1 MKYKLKVYSIMEY
14 GQRKDSSG
22 MPHQEDCIYPEH
34 GKESDS
40 DRLFILCDG
49 MGGHD
54 AGEVASAT
62 VCDAMSRTILENC
75 KTGDGK
81 FSADIFDKAVDAAFK
96 DLDTKDNGAEKKM
109 GTTMTLVKFHDGGA
123 FMAHMGDSRIYHI
136 RPGAKGEN
144 TEILYESSDHSLV
157 NDLIKVGELTR
168 QEARNSK
175 QKNVITRAM
184 QPNLDNR
191 PKAEIHETSD
201 IQPGDYF
208 YLCSDGMLEQT
219 DMEDGTSIRN
229 VFSRT
234 GGSDEDKIKILRK
247 VTENNQDNHS
257 AIIIHITD
265 VSEKEKSGNIRKK
278 EDASDKLKER
288 HESKIGKS
296 LVIRIL
302 MLVALLM
309 TIILAV
315 IIFI

>member
-22 MPHQEDCIYPEH
+22 MPHQEDCIFPEQ
-34 GKESDS
+34 GKLKDS

-62 VCDAMSRTILENC
+62 VCDAMSREIL
-75 KTGDGK
+75 GDSNSEKGV
-81 FSADIFDKAVDAAFK
+81 FTRELFDKAIDAAFNE
-96 DLDTKDNGAEKKM
+96 LDIKDNGAEKKM
-109 GTTMTLVKFHDGGA
+109 GTTMTLVKLHEGGA

-136 RPGAKGEN
+136 RSGANGDDTK
-144 TEILYESSDHSLV
+144 IIYESSDHSLV

-191 PKAEIHETSD
+191 PKSEIHETSD
-201 IQPGDYF
+201 IRPGDYI
-208 YLCSDGMLEQT
+208 YMCSDGMLEQA

-229 VFSRT
+229 VFSKA
-234 GGSDEDKIKILRK
+234 GGSDTDKIKILRK
-247 VTENNQDNHS
+247 VTEDNQDNHS

-265 VSEKEKSGNIRKK
+265 VI
-278 EDASDKLKER
+278 DDKM
-288 HESKIGKS
+288 ESKDGNPEDSGQPSNQRQVSSNGKS
-296 LVIRIL
+296 LAIKIL
-302 MLVALLM
+302 LMVALLM
-309 TIILAV
+309 AVILAI

>member
-1 MKYKLKVYSIMEY
+1 MEY

-22 MPHQEDCIYPEH
+22 MPHQEDCIYPEY
-34 GKESDS
+34 GKQKDS

-62 VCDAMSRTILENC
+62 VCDAMSRKIL
-75 KTGDGK
+75 GDGNREDGV
-81 FSADIFDKAVDAAFK
+81 FTRELFDKAVDAAFK
-96 DLDTKDNGAEKKM
+96 ELDTKDNGAEKKM
-109 GTTMTLVKFHDGGA
+109 GTTMTLVKLHEEGA

-136 RPGAKGEN
+136 RPGVNGDDTK
-144 TEILYESSDHSLV
+144 IIYESSDHSLV
-157 NDLIKVGELTR
+157 NDLVKVGELTR

-191 PKAEIHETSD
+191 PKSEIHETSD
-201 IQPGDYF
+201 IRPGDYI
-208 YLCSDGMLEQT
+208 YMCSDGMLEQA

-229 VFSRT
+229 VFSKA
-234 GGSDEDKIKILRK
+234 GGSDADKIKILRK
-247 VTENNQDNHS
+247 VTEDNQDNHS

-265 VSEKEKSGNIRKK
+265 VIDEKMERKDRKTEDSGRIPDQRK
-278 EDASDKLKER
+278 
-288 HESKIGKS
+288 ESSTGKS

-302 MLVALLM
+302 MMVALLLAV
-309 TIILAV
+309 ILAV

>member
-1 MKYKLKVYSIMEY
+1 MEY

-22 MPHQEDCIYPEH
+22 MPHQEDCIYPEY
-34 GKESDS
+34 GKESDT

-62 VCDAMSRTILENC
+62 VCDAMSQAILE
-75 KTGDGK
+75 DGK
-81 FSADIFDKAVDAAFK
+81 GSDERFSSELFDKAVDSAFK
-96 DLDTKDNGAEKKM
+96 ALDSKDNGAEKKM
-109 GTTMTLVKFHDGGA
+109 GTTMTLVKLHDGGA

-136 RPGAKGEN
+136 RPGAKGVN
-144 TEILYESSDHSLV
+144 TKIMYESSDHSLV

-168 QEARNSK
+168 QEARNSR

-191 PKAEIHETSD
+191 PKSEIHKTSD
-201 IQPGDYF
+201 IRPGDYI
-208 YLCSDGMLEQT
+208 YMCSDGMLEQA

-229 VFSRT
+229 IFSKA

-265 VSEKEKSGNIRKK
+265 VLDEKKDGHEEESVDSLKTSKTRN
-278 EDASDKLKER
+278 EPAS
-288 HESKIGKS
+288 GKS
-296 LVIRIL
+296 IVIRIL
-302 MLVALLM
+302 MIVALLM
-309 TIILAV
+309 AVILAL

>member
-1 MKYKLKVYSIMEY
+1 MEY

-22 MPHQEDCIYPEH
+22 HPHQEDCLYPEY
-34 GKESDS
+34 GKQSDS

-62 VCDAMSRTILENC
+62 VCDAMSRSILN
-75 KTGDGK
+75 DGHDK
-81 FSADIFDKAVDAAFK
+81 DGTFTSADFTKALDAAFK
-96 DLDTKDNGAEKKM
+96 ALDYKDTHSQKKM
-109 GTTMTLVKFHDGGA
+109 GTTMTLVRLHKGGA
-123 FMAHMGDSRIYHI
+123 FLAHMGDSRIYHI
-136 RPGAKGEN
+136 RPGAKGED

-191 PKAEIHETSD
+191 PKSEIHETSD
-201 IQPGDYF
+201 IRSGDYI
-208 YLCSDGMLEQT
+208 YMCSDGMLEQA

-229 VFSRT
+229 VFSKA
-234 GGSDEDKIKILRK
+234 GGSDADKIKILRK
-247 VTENNQDNHS
+247 VTEDNQDNHS

-265 VSEKEKSGNIRKK
+265 VIDEKLERKDRK
-278 EDASDKLKER
+278 TEDSAR
-288 HESKIGKS
+288 IPNQRQESSTGKS

-302 MLVALLM
+302 MMVALLLAV
-309 TIILAV
+309 ILAV

>member
-1 MKYKLKVYSIMEY
+1 MEY

-22 MPHQEDCIYPEH
+22 MPHQEDCIFPEQ
-34 GKESDS
+34 GKLKDS

-62 VCDAMSRTILENC
+62 VCDAMSREIL
-75 KTGDGK
+75 GDSNSEKGV
-81 FSADIFDKAVDAAFK
+81 FTRELFDKAIDAAFNE
-96 DLDTKDNGAEKKM
+96 LDIKDNGAEKKM
-109 GTTMTLVKFHDGGA
+109 GTTMTLVKLHEGGA

-136 RPGAKGEN
+136 RSGANGDDTK
-144 TEILYESSDHSLV
+144 IIYESSDHSLV

-191 PKAEIHETSD
+191 PKSEIHETSD
-201 IQPGDYF
+201 IRPGDYI
-208 YLCSDGMLEQT
+208 YMCSDGMLEQA

-229 VFSRT
+229 VFSKA
-234 GGSDEDKIKILRK
+234 GGPDEDKIKILRK

-257 AIIIHITD
+257 AIIIHIIDVLERETD
-265 VSEKEKSGNIRKK
+265 GHKK
-278 EDASDKLKER
+278 ESIDSDNILKTKKVSAS
-288 HESKIGKS
+288 GKS
-296 LVIRIL
+296 TVIRIL

-309 TIILAV
+309 AVILAV

>member
-22 MPHQEDCIYPEH
+22 HPHQEDCIYPEY
-34 GKESDS
+34 GKQSDS

-62 VCDAMSRTILENC
+62 VCDAMSRTILENDNI
-75 KTGDGK
+75 GDGR
-81 FSADIFDKAVDAAFK
+81 FSAELFNKAIDAAFQA
-96 DLDTKDNGAEKKM
+96 LDSKDNGAEKKM
-109 GTTMTLVKFHDGGA
+109 GTTMTLVKLHEGGA
-123 FMAHMGDSRIYHI
+123 FMSHMGDSRIYHI
-136 RPGAKGEN
+136 RPGVNGDETK
-144 TEILYESSDHSLV
+144 ILYESSDHSLV

-184 QPNLDNR
+184 QPNLDNK
-191 PKAEIHETSD
+191 PKSEIYETSD
-201 IQPGDYF
+201 IRSGDYI
-208 YLCSDGMLEQT
+208 YMCSDGMLEQA

-229 VFSRT
+229 VFSKA
-234 GGSDEDKIKILRK
+234 GGSDADKIKILRK
-247 VTENNQDNHS
+247 VTEDNQDNHS

-265 VSEKEKSGNIRKK
+265 VIDDKMERKDRKTEDSDPETNQRKK
-278 EDASDKLKER
+278 S
-288 HESKIGKS
+288 STGKS

-302 MLVALLM
+302 MMVALLLAV
-309 TIILAV
+309 ILAV
-315 IIFI
+315 IILI

>member
-1 MKYKLKVYSIMEY
+1 MEY

-22 MPHQEDCIYPEH
+22 QPHQEDSIYPEY
-34 GKESDS
+34 GKQSDS

-62 VCDAMSRTILENC
+62 VCDAMSRTILENSNS
-75 KTGDGK
+75 DGN
-81 FSADIFDKAVDAAFK
+81 FSVELFDKAIDRAFK
-96 DLDTKDNGAEKKM
+96 ALDSRDNGAEKKM
-109 GTTMTLVKFHDGGA
+109 GTTMTLVKLHEGGA
-123 FMAHMGDSRIYHI
+123 LMAHMGDSRIYHI
-136 RPGAKGEN
+136 RPGATGAD

-168 QEARNSK
+168 SEARNSK

-184 QPNLDNR
+184 QPNLDHR
-191 PKAEIHETSD
+191 PKSEIHETSD
-201 IQPGDYF
+201 IKPGDYI
-208 YLCSDGMLEQT
+208 YMCSDGMLEQA

-229 VFSRT
+229 VFSKA
-234 GGSDEDKIKILRK
+234 GGSDSDKIKILRK

-257 AIIIHITD
+257 AIILHITD
-265 VSEKEKSGNIRKK
+265 VCNGEKDSQDQKS
-278 EDASDKLKER
+278 SDSCAISNSQKT
-288 HESKIGKS
+288 SGVGKS
-296 LVIRIL
+296 VVIRIL

-309 TIILAV
+309 AVLLAV